1 MPDPIFALLAGLL
14 ILVIIFVLFRPK
26 QGLIFRWQRMRKMSM
41 RVLNEDALKH
51 IHNMELKHQ
60 PPTLESVAGAL
71 QISVDQAADLL
82 ADMEQQELI
91 TWQNGR
97 SHLSPAG
104 RAYALQVIRSHRLW
118 ERYLAEETGYHEAEW
133 HDLAE
138 VYEHTSSPEAINELA
153 ARLGHPRYDPHGD
166 PIPTTDGQLVVKDE
180 QPLTAIEL
188 DQVARIVQLEDE
200 PEAVFAQLVA
210 EGLYP
215 GTLIRVTGK
224 SPQRIQFWANGDE
237 HVLAPIVAANI
248 SVQAMPEAE
257 LEQLVEYET
266 LSSLKPGQQAQIKAL
281 SPRLRGAERRRMMDL
296 GLLPG
301 THIEAAMISP
311 SGDPTAYRV
320 RGALIALR
328 KEQAALIDIN
338 REMEMVK

>member
-1 MPDPIFALLAGLL
+1 MPDPSIALLVG
-14 ILVIIFVLFRPK
+14 FVFIVVAYILFRPK
-26 QGLIFRWQRMRKMSM
+26 QGLLVRWQRMRQMSI
-41 RVLNEDALKH
+41 RVLSEDALKH
-51 IHNMELKHQ
+51 IHGMELKRQ
-60 PPTLESVAGAL
+60 PPTLESLAGAL
-71 QISVDQAADLL
+71 QISPDQAADLL
-82 ADMEQQELI
+82 ADMERRELV

-97 SHLSPAG
+97 SHLTPSG

-118 ERYLAEETGYHEAEW
+118 ERYLAEETGYHESEW

-138 VYEHTSSPEAINELA
+138 RYEHSSSPESVNAMA

-166 PIPTTDGQLVVKDE
+166 PIPTNDGRLVVKGDK
-180 QPLTAIEL
+180 PLTAIEL

-200 PEAVFAQLVA
+200 PEAVYAQLVA

-215 GTLIRVTGK
+215 GMIVQVTQK

-248 SVQAMPEAE
+248 AVMPLADEE
-257 LEQLVEYET
+257 LQPAIEHEH
-266 LSSLKPGQQAQIKAL
+266 LSSLKPGQQAKVKAL
-281 SPRLRGAERRRMMDL
+281 SPRIRGSERRRMMDL

-301 THIEAAMISP
+301 TQIESVMVSP
-311 SGDPTAYRV
+311 GGDPTAYRV

-328 KEQAALIDIN
+328 KEQADLIDIDPS
-338 REMEMVK
+338 MEMVK